1 MKWPE
6 VATRIA
12 DLIDDDNYLTEQ
24 EKAGYVEYR
33 AEQNRQKELRAEEE
47 RQKREII
54 ELAIVSE
61 QPARKQR
68 ILDEYSKTTKIE
80 DFAKFLRDEYGTA
93 VETTSKYLTQGMTR
107 TGVYFSK
114 YNAIGNTELRFFPFS
129 WNSFGGTCV

>member
-61 QPARKQR
+61 QPGRKQR

-93 VETTSKYLTQGMTR
+93 VETTGCGNYEQVPRKVRRKRRIYQQIQCYRQYR
-107 TGVYFSK
+107 TSGFS
-114 YNAIGNTELRFFPFS
+114 IVE
-129 WNSFGGTCV
+129 